1 MRFYSELLGKRG
13 NLTQSMAGNN
23 RAGRRKMRMF
33 YADWS
38 AIRQIGRFIRPGFN
52 TWRTEFKE
60 VSSPAGNPR
69 SEMALPKR
77 LACG

>member
-1 MRFYSELLGKRG
+1 MRFYSVLLGKRG

-38 AIRQIGRFIRPGFN
+38 PIRQIGRFTRPGFN
-52 TWRTEFKE
+52 TWRTEFNE
-60 VSSPAGNPR
+60 ASRTGGNPR
-69 SEMALPKR
+69 SELALPKR